1 MDYQCL
7 CNCQE
12 CTLKGNKVVLP
23 YVPLDPIAKVLLV
36 GQAPGKTELVTGIP
50 FTGPAGKM
58 LYACLMGAGLDKRR
72 LYITNLVS
80 CKPPEDK
87 KGNDLPPTPRE
98 IMNCNPRL
106 RQEILDIKPTIIVA
120 LGGPALYE
128 LTGQDKIQTAR
139 GGMYPLRDKYQYDCS
154 VLAVLHP
161 SYVMRQR
168 QWVETTIKDLKEVG
182 KFLLNGA
189 PPKEQDYEFLVDPP
203 LPMLEEYLSRPG
215 ILAFDTETT
224 GLNTRLDQVIGMSFS
239 NSYTS
244 AAAILLVPD
253 DPRAALVKRVLE
265 DPSILKATQ
274 NGSFDCA
281 ILHSSLGIDVQGMS
295 YDTRLAEQLMN
306 SDMPTTL
313 DHLRAV
319 YTKIKPY
326 KPSKSE
332 MKTITHWGK
341 QRMLEYANWD
351 AVCTYQV
358 MVEQKKVLTDGQ
370 LHLLETLLLPLV
382 PALNSMSE
390 KGVLVDINYLAGR
403 YAANIPRLKSLEED
417 IQQRLGINPHSPK
430 QVKELFQLS
439 ASDRPTL
446 EYYIERGDPRA
457 ENMQLVLECRDLKK
471 ESGTYLKGLFD
482 RLEDGYVHTSYL
494 PDGTGT
500 GRLSSRDPNLQNIP
514 KHLRRLYIAEPG
526 CYLVSGD
533 YKQLEL
539 WVGSV
544 IAPCEI
550 LHQDLLN
557 GVDVHSLV
565 AAEIKDYVPERLQE
579 KLRIV
584 AKTIVFGTFY
594 GRGARSI
601 AIQFGCTVQQA
612 EEWQRICFAKYPGLT
627 KYVKDRYADYETS
640 KVVTTPWGRHR
651 VVSSPTQ
658 AFNTPVQ
665 SSASDVTL
673 STLVEMYRQGF
684 DLRLTVHDEIVFQCP
699 KELLDAQTIKARS
712 VFERP
717 IPQLKGNCFPAEFK
731 YGENWFE
738 MTKWEAPERRVPRY

>member
-1 MDYQCL
+1 MDYTCL

-12 CTLKGNKVVLP
+12 CTLAGGKVVQP
-23 YVPLDPIAKVLLV
+23 YIPLDPVAKVLLV
-36 GQAPGKTELVTGIP
+36 GQAPGKTELITGMP

-72 LYITNLVS
+72 LYITNLVG

-98 IMNCNPRL
+98 IMNCNGRL
-106 RQEILDIKPTIIVA
+106 RQEILDIKPTLIVA

-139 GGMYPLRDKYQYDCS
+139 GGVYELRDKYQHKCP

-161 SYVMRQR
+161 SFVMRQR
-168 QWVETTIKDLKEVG
+168 QWVETTIKDLQEVN
-182 KFLLNGA
+182 KIILHGA
-189 PPKEQDYEFLVDPP
+189 PPKEQDYEFLTDPTYEE
-203 LPMLEEYLSRPG
+203 LREYLSRPG

-224 GLNTRLDQVIGMSFS
+224 GLNTRLDKVIGASFS
-239 NSYTS
+239 NGYTS
-244 AAAILLVPD
+244 AAAVLFLPD
-253 DPRAALVKRVLE
+253 DPRIPLIKEVLE
-265 DPSILKATQ
+265 NPDIPKATQ
-274 NGSFDCA
+274 NGTFDCA
-281 ILHSSLGIDVQGMS
+281 ILRSSLGINVQGMQ

-306 SDMPTTL
+306 SDMPTSL

-326 KPSKSE
+326 KPSKKE
-332 MKTITHWGK
+332 MKNIAHWGK
-341 QRMLEYANWD
+341 DRMLQYANLD

-358 MVEQKKVLTDGQ
+358 MVEQKKVITKGQ
-370 LHLLETLLLPLV
+370 LHLLETLLIPLI

-390 KGVLVDINYLAGR
+390 KGVLVDINWLAGR
-403 YAANIPRLKSLEED
+403 YASNIPRLRALEKD
-417 IQQRLGINPHSPK
+417 IKERLAINPHSPK
-430 QVKELFQLS
+430 QVKELFQTS
-439 ASDRPTL
+439 SSDRPTL

-457 ENMQLVLECRDLKK
+457 ENMQLILECRDLRK
-471 ESGTYLKGLFD
+471 ESGTYLKGLYD
-482 RLEDGYVHTSYL
+482 RLEEGYVHTSYN

-500 GRLSSRDPNLQNIP
+500 GRLSSENPNLQNIP

-539 WVGSV
+539 WTGSV
-544 IAPCEI
+544 LAPCEI
-550 LHQDLLN
+550 LHKDLMD
-557 GVDVHSLV
+557 GVDVHSLI
-565 AAEIKDYVPERLQE
+565 AAEIKDFVPERLQE
-579 KLRIV
+579 RIRVV

-612 EEWQRICFAKYPGLT
+612 EEWQRICFSKYPGLI
-627 KYVKDRYADYETS
+627 KYVKDRYNDYETT

-673 STLVEMYRQGF
+673 STIVEMYRQGF
-684 DLRLTVHDEIVFQCP
+684 DLRLTVHDEVVFQCP
-699 KELLDAQTIKARS
+699 KEELDAYVIKAKG

-717 IPQLKGNCFPAEFK
+717 IPQLRSNSFPAEFK
-731 YGENWFE
+731 YGENWYE
-738 MTKWEAPERRVPRY
+738 MTKWEVPERRIPRY